1 MESTS
6 SSLVGDPGLLAREN
20 EGQEFHWL
28 AGTEFFVLPRDF
40 FHGFHLRFR
49 ALPPNHMK

>member
-6 SSLVGDPGLLAREN
+6 SSLAGDPGLLAREN
-20 EGQEFHWL
+20 AGQEFHWL

-40 FHGFHLRFR
+40 FFTVFT
-49 ALPPNHMK
+49 